1 VPATAPDVLDL
12 TPWPAADAARYRAS
26 GLWRGETVPAALDRV
41 AREHADRT
49 ALVAG
54 DVRWTFAE
62 LMEAAR
68 LAADGLLA
76 LGLRAGDRI
85 VVQLGNVPELVPV
98 LYGTL
103 LAGLVPVVA
112 LPAHRE
118 QEIGSFV
125 EQTGARAYLVAD
137 RSGGHDHRPF
147 AETLADR
154 LTLVVVGEVAHAGTS
169 LTDVLAAARPGT
181 AEPVPVC
188 VPPLP
193 VCVPPLPV
201 CVPPLP
207 ADPGGLAL
215 LQISGGSTG
224 VPKLIPRTHEDYLL
238 TARACAQACDL
249 TSADVYLAALPAT
262 HNFPLVSPG
271 VLGAHLTGAAV
282 VLAPAPSPDVC
293 FDLVERHGVTITSL
307 VPPVLLAWLGAGGR
321 ERLSSLRLLQVGGAR
336 CSAEVARRVGPELG
350 TTLQQ
355 MFGMAEGLI
364 CCTRADDDQDVIVHT
379 QGRPVCADDELLV
392 VDDED
397 VPVPDGV
404 AGHLLV
410 RGPYTIRG
418 YYRAAEH
425 NRSAFTADGFYRT
438 GDVAS
443 RRPDG
448 NIVIEGRAKDQINR
462 GGEKVAAEEV
472 ENVLL
477 AHPRVHDAVLVAEPD
492 EYLGERTCAFVVP
505 VDAADVDDPAFGRE
519 LRAHVR
525 RRGLASYKV
534 PDRVLVVAALP
545 TVGIG
550 KNSKR
555 DLRQTLAAQI
565 FAAS

>member
-1 VPATAPDVLDL
+1 MRTDDALDL
-12 TPWPAADAARYRAS
+12 TPWPPTDAARYRS
-26 GLWRGETVPAALDRV
+26 TGLWRGETIRSAL
-41 AREHADRT
+41 EHATRTHPDRT

-62 LMEAAR
+62 MLDAAR
-68 LAADGLLA
+68 LAAGGLLA
-76 LGLRAGDRI
+76 LGLEPGDRVI
-85 VVQLGNVPELVPV
+85 VQLPNTAELVQV

-125 EQTGARAYLVAD
+125 AQTGARAYVVAD

-147 AETLADR
+147 AETLGLA
-154 LTLVVVGEVAHAGTS
+154 LVVVGEVRDVGTS
-169 LTDVLAAARPGT
+169 LPDLLAAAPG
-181 AEPVPVC
+181 APA
-188 VPPLP
+188 
-193 VCVPPLPV
+193 
-201 CVPPLP
+201 LP
-207 ADPGGLAL
+207 AHTEPGGLAL
-215 LQISGGSTG
+215 LQVSGGSTG
-224 VPKLIPRTHEDYLL
+224 VPKLIPRTHDDYLL

-249 TSADVYLAALPAT
+249 TSDDVYLAALPAT

-271 VLGAHLTGAAV
+271 VLGAHLVGATV
-282 VLAPAPSPDVC
+282 VLAPSPSPDVC
-293 FDLVERHGVTITSL
+293 FDLVAAHEVTITSL
-307 VPPVLLAWLGAGGR
+307 VPPVLLAWLGAAGR
-321 ERLSSLRLLQVGGAR
+321 ERLRSLRLLQVGGAR

-364 CCTRADDDQDVIVHT
+364 CCTRADDDDAVVVHT

-392 VDDED
+392 VDDD
-397 VPVPDGV
+397 DAPVPDGV

-418 YYRAAEH
+418 YYRAPEH
-425 NRSAFTADGFYRT
+425 NRTAFTRDGFYRT
-438 GDVAS
+438 GDIAS

-448 NIVIEGRAKDQINR
+448 NVVIEGRAKDQINR

-472 ENVLL
+472 ENALL

-505 VDAADVDDPAFGRE
+505 VDAADVDDATIGRE

-534 PDRVLVVAALP
+534 PDRVVVVAALP
-545 TVGIG
+545 TIGIG

-555 DLRQTLAAQI
+555 ELRQALAAQI
-565 FAAS
+565 FAAP